1 MNSSAEMLTIISQY
15 YLKSEMEKSR
25 EEQKQKIVFH
35 HTKVA
40 HHEENKEI
48 RKALKYIEKN
58 LNRPI
63 TLDEV
68 ASHVY
73 LSSYYFSKLFK
84 KEMNVNF
91 INYVNQKKMS
101 LAKEMLK
108 NPRLSID
115 NIARNLGFTQ
125 TSYFCKVFRKEFDVT
140 PKGYRET
147 FK

>member
-1 MNSSAEMLTIISQY
+1 
-15 YLKSEMEKSR
+15 
-25 EEQKQKIVFH
+25 
-35 HTKVA
+35 
-40 HHEENKEI
+40 I
-48 RKALKYIEKN
+48 RKSLKYIEKN

-140 PKGYRET
+140 PK
-147 FK
+147 

>member
-1 MNSSAEMLTIISQY
+1 
-15 YLKSEMEKSR
+15 
-25 EEQKQKIVFH
+25 
-35 HTKVA
+35 
-40 HHEENKEI
+40 
-48 RKALKYIEKN
+48 
-58 LNRPI
+58 
-63 TLDEV
+63 
-68 ASHVY
+68 
-73 LSSYYFSKLFK
+73 K

-125 TSYFCKVFRKEFDVT
+125 TSYFCKVFRKEFEVT

-147 FK
+147 LK